1 MEDLKVAVFTVL
13 NQVFMTF
20 LTNMLPNARARSL
33 SFLISYC
40 LHCLLRCPRITHLLP
55 FCNMMMMHLSHSG
68 NVEILGLHVLFV
80 LAHEVLPHTFGML
93 TGELWKRV
101 NALGTALH
109 WRVPALKG
117 GRVCSKWC
125 KNWSRDILSVI
136 NCLGSGVM
144 CRLACGRR
152 LCAGCTRRSTLS
164 IWQRTIAGDMTFPW
178 SLGITLLVGLCL
190 FSL

>member
-1 MEDLKVAVFTVL
+1 MLGPESLISHFLLSPLPIVL
-13 NQVFMTF
+13 PKNH
-20 LTNMLPNARARSL
+20 PSS
-33 SFLISYC
+33 SFLQHDDDAPC
-40 LHCLLRCPRITHLLP
+40 
-55 FCNMMMMHLSHSG
+55 HSG

-152 LCAGCTRRSTLS
+152 LCAACTRRSTLS